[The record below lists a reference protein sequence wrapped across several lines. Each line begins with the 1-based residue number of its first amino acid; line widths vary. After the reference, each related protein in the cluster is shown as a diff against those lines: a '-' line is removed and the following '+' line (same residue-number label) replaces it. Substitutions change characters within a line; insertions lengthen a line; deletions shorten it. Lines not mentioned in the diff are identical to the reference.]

1 MIRLGHSTKL
11 GKLFYSKKTISMA
24 TDYKK
29 PKKLKIFLLATI
41 FITLG
46 GVIWIY
52 IVFQQD
58 STVSEPIPQSVE
70 PDATLSIGKIHHTA
84 TRKGKKEWSLEAGSA
99 NYIGKTSQMVLKDLT
114 VRFFIEDTGEI
125 TLTAD
130 KGILNT
136 DSNDIEVSGN
146 VVVIN
151 KQYKLLTE
159 KLNYA
164 NDKRV
169 LYSTAP
175 VTISGP
181 AVHLTA
187 DTLSF
192 DLNTQKVTLEGSVE
206 TKLDNN
212 FTL

>member
-1 MIRLGHSTKL
+1 
-11 GKLFYSKKTISMA
+11 MA
-24 TDYKK
+24 TEYKK

-52 IVFQQD
+52 IAFQQD
-58 STVSEPIPQSVE
+58 STRSEPVPESAE
-70 PDATLSIGKIHHTA
+70 PDTTLSIGKIHHTA
-84 TRKGKKEWSLEAGSA
+84 TRKGKKEWSLEAASA
-99 NYIGKTSQMVLKDLT
+99 DYIGKTSKMALEDLMVT
-114 VRFFIEDTGEI
+114 FFLDDASEI

-130 KGILNT
+130 KGNLNT

-151 KQYKLLTE
+151 RGYKLQTE
-159 KLNYA
+159 ELNYA
-164 NDKRV
+164 HDKGV

-181 AVHLTA
+181 EGHLA
-187 DTLSF
+187 ANKISF
-192 DLNTQKVTLEGSVE
+192 DLNTKIVTLEGSVK
-206 TKLDNN
+206 T
-212 FTL
+212 TLENDFAL

>member
-1 MIRLGHSTKL
+1 LGRCAEL
-11 GKLFYSKKTISMA
+11 GQVFSPGKTISMA

-58 STVSEPIPQSVE
+58 STVSESIPQSVE

-99 NYIGKTSQMVLKDLT
+99 DYIGKTSQMVLKDLT

-125 TLTAD
+125 TLAAD

-159 KLNYA
+159 RLNYA

-187 DTLSF
+187 DTISF

-212 FTL
+212 VTL